1 MSPRKSS
8 SNRPTEIIAATLE
21 LAFEVGPDHVTT
33 GMIATRLGLTQ
44 PAIYKHFPNKEDI
57 WAKAGETLH
66 KRIMQNVEFDG
77 PEGQS
82 AMEKLRRLVVGHID
96 LVAEFP
102 ALPEVMVARDPS
114 GTLSGT
120 LTDARLR
127 IHAAM
132 ARFRAAIA
140 SQLEEARRAGQLRG
154 GLDVDDG
161 VALLFGVIQ
170 SLVLRLIVTRDPRRL
185 LQDGKRL
192 INLQLRLFAGQG
204 DDA

>member
-8 SNRPTEIIAATLE
+8 SNRPAEIIAATLE

-57 WAKAGETLH
+57 WAKAGDTLH

-82 AMEKLRRLVVGHID
+82 TMEQLRRLVVGHID

-114 GTLSGT
+114 GTLA
-120 LTDARLR
+120 DARLR

-132 ARFRAAIA
+132 GRFRAAIA
-140 SQLEEARRAGQLRG
+140 SQLEEARRADQLRG
-154 GLDVDDG
+154 GLNVDDG

-170 SLVLRLIVTRDPRRL
+170 SLVLRLIVTRDLTRL
-185 LQDGKRL
+185 LQDGERL
-192 INLQLRLFAGQG
+192 IDLQLRLFAGQG

>member
-8 SNRPTEIIAATLE
+8 GNRPAEIIAATLE

-57 WAKAGETLH
+57 WAKASDTLH

-82 AMEKLRRLVVGHID
+82 AMGKLRRLVVGHID

-102 ALPEVMVARDPS
+102 ALPEIMVARDP
-114 GTLSGT
+114 SGT

-140 SQLEEARRAGQLRG
+140 SQLEEARRADQLRG
-154 GLDVDDG
+154 GLNVDDG

-185 LQDGKRL
+185 LQNGERL
-192 INLQLRLFAGQG
+192 IDLQLLLFAGQG

>member
-8 SNRPTEIIAATLE
+8 SNRPAEIIAATLE

-82 AMEKLRRLVVGHID
+82 TMEQLRRLVVGHID

-114 GTLSGT
+114 GTLA
-120 LTDARLR
+120 DARLH

-132 ARFRAAIA
+132 GRFRAAIA
-140 SQLEEARRAGQLRG
+140 SQLEEARRADQLRG
-154 GLDVDDG
+154 GLNVDDG

-170 SLVLRLIVTRDPRRL
+170 SLVLRLIVTRDLTRL
-185 LQDGKRL
+185 LQDGERL
-192 INLQLRLFAGQG
+192 IDLQLRLFAGQG